1 MEKMKKIA
9 IILFV
14 MVLSVPTFS
23 QGKYGKDSVECTKY
37 LSFYSELYKQRNY
50 DEAAPHW
57 RKAIALCP
65 PTASQNMLLHGQNL
79 LRMDIRKNA
88 NNPVRR
94 QELIDS
100 LIMLHDLRSEYY
112 PNNRVKSM
120 DNKAIDIINYNY
132 CGDDPLKQYKLLT
145 EIIETINTDCSPIVF
160 INQMKGGVALYQSG
174 DLPAEA
180 LMTCFENN
188 ICHIEDMI
196 AMDPEKEEYRTVK
209 QDIETIF
216 AESGVASCENLIEL
230 YTPRFEANP
239 TDANLL
245 ATMVKMLTRA
255 DCVSTDLFL
264 KSAVALHEINPSSS
278 SAYGLYR
285 LYSSRDEDR
294 LAAQFFESAISLLD
308 PDDVKTAAD
317 YNLELATFYFKKLNR
332 SATAVATAKK
342 AIEYDQSVAGK
353 AYLLIGTIWASQDC
367 PGSEVDARSKYW
379 IAVDY
384 MVKAKN
390 ADPEVAANADELAE
404 QYRKYFPMQV
414 DAFMY
419 DVTDGQRYTVSC
431 GGMTEITTVRT
442 QK

>member
-1 MEKMKKIA
+1 MKKIA
-9 IILFV
+9 IIIFAI
-14 MVLSVPTFS
+14 VLSFPAFS

-57 RKAIALCP
+57 RKAISLCP

-79 LRMDIRKNA
+79 LRQDIRRNAKNPA
-88 NNPVRR
+88 RR

-100 LIMLHDLRSEYY
+100 LIMLHDLRAEYY
-112 PNNRVKSM
+112 PNNRVRSM

-132 CGDDPLKQYKLLT
+132 CGDDPLKQYQLLT
-145 EIIETINTDCSPIVF
+145 EIINTINVDCSPVVF
-160 INQMKGGVALYQSG
+160 INQMKGGVALYQNGALSAE
-174 DLPAEA
+174 DL
-180 LMTCFENN
+180 MNCFENN
-188 ICHIEDMI
+188 ICFIEDMI
-196 AMDPEKEEYRTVK
+196 AMDPEKEEFRTVK

-216 AESGVASCENLIEL
+216 AESGVATCENLIDL

-245 ATMVKMLTRA
+245 VTMVKMLTRA
-255 DCVSTDLFL
+255 DCVDTDLFL
-264 KSAVALHEINPSSS
+264 KSAVALHEINPSSN

-285 LYSSRDEDR
+285 LYSSRNENAV
-294 LAAQFFESAISLLD
+294 AAQFLESALSLLD
-308 PDDVKTAAD
+308 PNDTKTAAD
-317 YNLELATFYFKKLNR
+317 YNLELATFYFKNLSR

-342 AIEYDQSVAGK
+342 AIEYDQSIAGK

-367 PGSEVDARSKYW
+367 QGSEVDVRSKYW
-379 IAVDY
+379 VAVDY

-390 ADPEVAANADELAE
+390 ADPEVAEHADELAA
-404 QYRKYFPMQV
+404 QYRRYFPMQV

>member
-1 MEKMKKIA
+1 METMKKIA
-9 IILFV
+9 IILFA
-14 MVLSVPTFS
+14 MVISLPAFS

-57 RKAIALCP
+57 RKAISLCP

-88 NNPVRR
+88 NNPARR

-100 LIMLHDLRSEYY
+100 LIMLHDLRAEYY
-112 PNNRVKSM
+112 PSNRIKSL

-132 CGDDPLKQYKLLT
+132 LGDDPLKQYQVLS
-145 EIIETINTDCSPIVF
+145 EIIDAIHTDCSPIVF
-160 INQMKGGVALYQSG
+160 INQMKGGVALYQAG
-174 DLPAEA
+174 TLPAES
-180 LMTCFENN
+180 LMTCFEEN
-188 ICHIEDMI
+188 IGHIEEMI
-196 AMDPEKEEYRTVK
+196 DMDPEKEEYRIVK

-216 AESGVASCENLIEL
+216 AESGVASCDNLIEL
-230 YTPRFEANP
+230 YTPRFKANP
-239 TDANLL
+239 KDVNLL
-245 ATMVKMLTRA
+245 STMVKMLTRS

-285 LYSSRDEDR
+285 LYSSREENTV
-294 LAAQFFESAISLLD
+294 AARFLESAISLLD
-308 PDDVKTAAD
+308 PNDMKTAAD
-317 YNLELATFYFKKLNR
+317 YNFELATFYFKKLNR
-332 SATAVATAKK
+332 SATAVAAAKK
-342 AIEYDQSVAGK
+342 AIEYDRSVEGK

-367 PGSEVDARSKYW
+367 QGNEVDVRSKYW
-379 IAVDY
+379 VAVDY

-390 ADPEVAANADELAE
+390 ADPEVAANADELAA

-419 DVTDGQRYTVSC
+419 DVTDGDRYTVSC